1 MTTFDDILRK
11 LQDAKGDVRAQAV
24 ITADFAL
31 SVQSPQ
37 DRDKLTYTLD
47 AAAVLHWFD
56 LPIMTH
62 MLQVDESEA
71 RRLLELLCHFP
82 FVESFPLRGKNA
94 SNIHDATRFG
104 WRARLAREQPNL
116 WRQLSAQAAEWF
128 AGRDEISSRI
138 EYAYHLL
145 CADPIRGARHLEE
158 LDRHWSGSAHPEH
171 RQSLAQALWELETH
185 GLVEG
190 VARLEVLVCAGESRS
205 ARGETAQLGDL
216 ASRSVALA
224 RTLDHPSGLARAW
237 CLHGDVLQSQG
248 KLEGARAA
256 FDEVLTI
263 SRRLAEQDPSNAGW
277 QRDLAVAHSRVGD
290 VLQSQGKLEG
300 ARAAFDA
307 YLTISRRLA
316 EQDPSN
322 AGWQRGLAL
331 AIHRTARMAS
341 SSGAHK
347 RAAELLSEANQIFER
362 LVEKSPEQV
371 VWKTEL
377 EQISKELFAIVSH
390 LQ

>member
-277 QRDLAVAHSRVGD
+277 QR
-290 VLQSQGKLEG
+290 
-300 ARAAFDA
+300 
-307 YLTISRRLA
+307 
-316 EQDPSN
+316 
-322 AGWQRGLAL
+322 GLAL